1 MPCECVCIKQ
11 RRALYITE
19 KGLRV
24 ADAFVEVFMYQ
35 RRACVYA
42 PRVDACVLSGRDG
55 ALWCVRGLCS
65 RCVESV

>member
-1 MPCECVCIKQ
+1 M
-11 RRALYITE
+11 TE
-19 KGLRV
+19 RGLRV